1 MEERIMKT
9 DIVSMYGWQSG
20 DPMPAPIQNNVMPTV
35 IVKTSRGERAF
46 DITSLMLEQRVV
58 FLTGQVEDYMANNII
73 QQLLYLDQQNHDD
86 INMYI
91 NSPGGVVTSGMG
103 IYDTMN
109 FIKSDVS
116 TLCIGQAASMGA
128 FLLSAGAPGKRLSLP
143 ESRIM
148 IHQPLGGAQGQAT
161 DMEIQVAEINRIKNR
176 LSSVM
181 ADNSGITLDEILPQM
196 ERDNFLS
203 AQESVDFGKTGLI
216 DKVVPVVPS
225 TK

>member
-1 MEERIMKT
+1 MKT